1 MFSSGPSFE
10 EIALPHLDAAYNY
23 ARWLSGNGAEAEDVV
38 QEAYLRAFRYFRTFD
53 GRDPRAWLLA
63 IVRNTYHSR
72 RPAMTVQLD
81 VTHHDVPSP
90 DPTPEATLI
99 QDASHEAV
107 RRAVE
112 ALPTDF
118 REAIVL
124 REFEGMSYKEI
135 AAVTGVP
142 IGTVMS
148 RLARARERVSAQ
160 LADERRGAHGL
171 R

>member
-1 MFSSGPSFE
+1 MLRPARTFDE
-10 EIALPHLDAAYNY
+10 VALPHLDAAHNY

-38 QEAYLRAFRYFRTFD
+38 QEAFLRAFRYFRSFD

-72 RPAMTVQLD
+72 RPAATVPFDERQ
-81 VTHHDVPSP
+81 HDRASD
-90 DPTPEATLI
+90 DPTPETTLI

-118 REAIVL
+118 REVIVL

-135 AAVTGVP
+135 ASVTGVP

-148 RLARARERVSAQ
+148 RLARARDRISAV
-160 LADERRGAHGL
+160 LVPEDGGTSGL